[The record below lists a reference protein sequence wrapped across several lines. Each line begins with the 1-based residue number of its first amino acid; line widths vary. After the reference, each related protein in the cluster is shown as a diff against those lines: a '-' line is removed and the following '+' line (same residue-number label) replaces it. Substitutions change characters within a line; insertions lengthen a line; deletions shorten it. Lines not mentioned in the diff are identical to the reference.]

1 MSTEID
7 FDVFWEWAVGHFGEY
22 NVVRHGDE
30 VCINSPFVADYKADT
45 GNHMW
50 CNPSK
55 GIYHCWKSD
64 RSGTLY
70 HLVKEMV
77 GCTYPEAVDILGD
90 TAALRTLNDR
100 LTKYLAVN
108 KKQNVKTPDV
118 KAGSLLQLPQDTFL
132 ISDLAPDN
140 GLRRQAEAYLKDRH
154 IPAAGLHVC
163 AAGRYANRII
173 IPYYGPNGNLIY
185 FNGRDL
191 TGRSKLRYQGPPKEV
206 GVGKSDVIWI
216 KSWPKAGTKL
226 YLTEGEF
233 DAMSLWEAEYC
244 GAALGGKNLSPKQF
258 KLLEPY
264 EVTICF
270 DLDKSG
276 IEALNKVSAY
286 MRSNSGR
293 IRKVGYVKPAKNF
306 KDWNDMLMKIG
317 SPALHY
323 YIQTQ
328 EKSLESWQEL
338 VNLRFE
344 TF

>member
-7 FDVFWEWAVGHFGEY
+7 FDVFWEWATGYFGEY
-22 NVVRHGDE
+22 NVVKHGDE
-30 VCINSPFVADYKADT
+30 VCINSPFVANYKPDD
-45 GNHMW
+45 GHHMW
-50 CNPSK
+50 CNPEK
-55 GIYHCWKSD
+55 GIFHCWKSD

-70 HLVKEMV
+70 QLVKEMV
-77 GCTYPEAVDILGD
+77 GCSYPEAVDILGD
-90 TAALRTLNDR
+90 NAALRNLEAR
-100 LTKYLAVN
+100 LTKFLGE
-108 KKQNVKTPDV
+108 KKQNVKKPEL
-118 KAGSLLQLPQDTFL
+118 KAVTTNLTLPADTFL

-140 GLRRQAEAYLKDRH
+140 GLRKQAESYLAGRK
-154 IPAAGLHVC
+154 IPSDGLYVC
-163 AAGRYANRII
+163 LGGRYANRIV

-185 FNGRDL
+185 FNCRDL

-206 GVGKSDVIWI
+206 GVGKGDVMWI
-216 KSWPKAGTKL
+216 KSWPKPGTKL

-233 DAMSLWEAEYC
+233 DAMSIWEAEYC
-244 GAALGGKNLSPKQF
+244 GAALGGKNLSSKQF

-293 IRKVGYVKPAKNF
+293 SRKVGYVKPAKNF
-306 KDWNDMLMKIG
+306 KDWNDMLIKIG
-317 SPALHY
+317 APALHY

-338 VNLRFE
+338 MNLRFE